1 MRYENSSRYEGVQ
14 GNLAP
19 RTSHLVPREKDSHLV
34 PCFLYFALLLLLMS
48 CSLTNDD
55 DGDVVERVKVGD
67 RVPQFTVKTVDPVSG
82 EEGIFSSLSFG
93 EGGGRGS
100 CIVFFHTS
108 CRDCQRELP
117 RLNSYY
123 LKHKDE
129 GLQMVAISRAEGR
142 ESVAAFWAEH
152 NLVIPYSAQEDRR
165 IYELFA
171 SSVIPRVY
179 FCSPEGIVTRMYV
192 EVIDDEL

>member
-1 MRYENSSRYEGVQ
+1 
-14 GNLAP
+14 
-19 RTSHLVPREKDSHLV
+19 
-34 PCFLYFALLLLLMS
+34 MS

-152 NLVIPYSAQEDRR
+152 NLEIPYSAQEDRR

-179 FCSPEGIVTRMYV
+179 FCSAEGIVTRMYV